1 MCEGMSRQ
9 NGCALGLSRL
19 LHLPFVNT
27 TTLITSVLLRIPLDY
42 TMPFFGI
49 WVAVRRALGWLM
61 DYIFVPFEN
70 MVRWFFCTLSR
81 H

>member
-1 MCEGMSRQ
+1 
-9 NGCALGLSRL
+9 
-19 LHLPFVNT
+19 
-27 TTLITSVLLRIPLDY
+27 
-42 TMPFFGI
+42 MPFFGI

-81 H
+81 D